1 MTHPIGF
8 QFLLVFV
15 FLFLLTQMAK
25 KNLKIWENA
34 IFLVTKQ
41 IVFITFVIKPIAYAD
56 SYIIYQIAR
65 SQTYAKAQ
73 HG

>member
-1 MTHPIGF
+1 MTHPIRI

-25 KNLKIWENA
+25 KKLKNRENT
-34 IFLVTKQ
+34 IFWLQKR
-41 IVFITFVIKPIAYAD
+41 ILFITFVTKQRAYAD
-56 SYIIYQIAR
+56 SYIIYQIAI
-65 SQTYAKAQ
+65 SQTYTKAQ